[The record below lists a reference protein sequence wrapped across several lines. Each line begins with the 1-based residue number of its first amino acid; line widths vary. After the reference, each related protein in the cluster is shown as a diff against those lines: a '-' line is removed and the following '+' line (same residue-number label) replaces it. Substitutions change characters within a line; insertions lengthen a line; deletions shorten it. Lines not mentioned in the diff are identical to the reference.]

1 MSDLPPHPP
10 PGGSRHGEGQPAG
23 GPPSGV
29 PPFGAPP
36 PGGPPPP
43 AGPPPGQGQPR
54 SRTLLV
60 VGLAVVVV
68 AAAGGAYLMSQ
79 DGGGEDLPPLPEL
92 SAEEQEYADALAG
105 VAREEQGASE
115 DEAACVGAA
124 MVEVI
129 GIDALRDA
137 AAPDNLDAGLT
148 MLRIFGVELPDD
160 RVEELGRRLDR
171 CVDAVA
177 FLLGGSESA
186 PPQVLECI
194 RSSVSED
201 QVAYALAAS
210 YVGSEEA
217 FQTSDDDLRA
227 EAEHC
232 IPGISQ
238 D

>member
-148 MLRIFGVELPDD
+148 MLRIFGVELSFGSGSGKVFPQRWLNPRAMR
-160 RVEELGRRLDR
+160 RVISTCCTWSCPTGTS
-171 CVDAVA
+171 C
-177 FLLGGSESA
+177 
-186 PPQVLECI
+186 
-194 RSSVSED
+194 
-201 QVAYALAAS
+201 AL
-210 YVGSEEA
+210 
-217 FQTSDDDLRA
+217 
-227 EAEHC
+227 
-232 IPGISQ
+232 
-238 D
+238 